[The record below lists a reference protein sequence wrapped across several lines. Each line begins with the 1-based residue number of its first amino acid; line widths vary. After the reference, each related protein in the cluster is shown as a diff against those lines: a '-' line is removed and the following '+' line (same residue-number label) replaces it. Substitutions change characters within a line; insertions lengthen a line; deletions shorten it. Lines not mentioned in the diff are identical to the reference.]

1 MTKKEIRLIKGIKS
15 GNEKYLEKCIRQ
27 YTPYVAYIVGNIIGL
42 ALPQEDK
49 EEVISDVFVTLWKKR
64 ELLDES
70 RSEKLQGYIGTI
82 ARNLSKNRLRD
93 QYKRNFGQ
101 ELDEA
106 IESPV
111 NIEEIMLEAEMK
123 EELQK
128 CISLMSKIDQRVFL
142 KYYYYYKPVKVISE
156 EENLSE
162 SAVKS
167 KLMRGRQKMRKMI
180 EEEYDE

>member
-1 MTKKEIRLIKGIKS
+1 M
-15 GNEKYLEKCIRQ
+15 
-27 YTPYVAYIVGNIIGL
+27 
-42 ALPQEDK
+42 
-49 EEVISDVFVTLWKKR
+49 
-64 ELLDES
+64 
-70 RSEKLQGYIGTI
+70 
-82 ARNLSKNRLRD
+82 
-93 QYKRNFGQ
+93 
-101 ELDEA
+101 DEA

-111 NIEEIMLEAEMK
+111 NIEELMLEAEMK

-128 CISLMSKIDQRVFL
+128 CIGQMSEIDQRVFL